1 MGRIILVYGAIA
13 GLIVA
18 ALMHLT
24 FWFLPVEGGP
34 LGMFIGFLSMF
45 IAFSMIF
52 VGVKQYRDQT
62 GGGVITFKRGLLMGL
77 GIALI
82 ASLFYVGAWEL
93 YLAAS
98 GRDYMGEYTAKMIAE
113 ARATGDAARIA
124 KVTAQAEDYRAMY
137 ANPLSRFA
145 VTLVEIFPV
154 GVLVALVAAALL
166 RNSRFLPARQPAV
179 SAAS

>member
-18 ALMHLT
+18 GLMHLT
-24 FWFLPVEGGP
+24 FWLLPVHGGP

-45 IAFSMIF
+45 IAFSMIL
-52 VGVKQYRDQT
+52 VGVKQYRDQA
-62 GGGVITFKRGLLMGL
+62 GGGVITFKRGLLIGL

-82 ASLFYVGAWEL
+82 ASAFYVVAWEA
-93 YLAAS
+93 YLALS
-98 GRDYMGEYTAKMIAE
+98 GEDYMGEYTAKMVAE

-124 KVTAQAEDYRAMY
+124 KATADARMYLDLY

-145 VTLVEIFPV
+145 VTLMEIFPV
-154 GVLVALVAAALL
+154 GILVALVCALL
-166 RNSRFLPARQPAV
+166 LKNPRFLPARIPA
-179 SAAS
+179 AA